1 MKPYIEPENKMPGSK
16 FFPTGSVNYA
26 ENMLSGDT
34 TGPAIIFK
42 SEDKIRKEVSW
53 YELKVQVAT
62 LANFLKKQGVVKG
75 DRIAAY
81 MPNMPE
87 TVIVMLAA
95 SSLGAVFS
103 SASPDFG
110 VDGVLDRFGQIE
122 PKVLLTTDGYWYNG
136 KEVNIVKKVS
146 EIVKALPS
154 LEKVIISPLLNIDTE
169 YNDTNNL
176 SKFGGTIRKSK
187 VTTVIDSAQDS
198 ITAGPSDASPV
209 SDTDA
214 PSDAEFEKYLDNAP
228 HLRTWAEA
236 NPAAAEAPLLRAKQ
250 FLCAVSYGLGWCR

>member
-53 YELKVQVAT
+53 DELENSSST

-87 TVIVMLAA
+87 TVIIMLAA

-122 PKVLLTTDGYWYNG
+122 PKFY
-136 KEVNIVKKVS
+136 
-146 EIVKALPS
+146 
-154 LEKVIISPLLNIDTE
+154 SPQ
-169 YNDTNNL
+169 
-176 SKFGGTIRKSK
+176 
-187 VTTVIDSAQDS
+187 TVIG
-198 ITAGPSDASPV
+198 IMV
-209 SDTDA
+209 
-214 PSDAEFEKYLDNAP
+214 KRLI
-228 HLRTWAEA
+228 
-236 NPAAAEAPLLRAKQ
+236 
-250 FLCAVSYGLGWCR
+250 